1 MKLKSFLP
9 VLTIAGSIAV
19 PVAMFYH
26 SNSNAQDKPAAAA
39 IPATVNPPTVQADD
53 KKGILRFPPNAP
65 QLAYLKIE
73 KVSLVPKP
81 ILQPLNGRI
90 TYNENFTSRLTS
102 PLQGRVVKLEAQVGD
117 DVKAGEPLLW
127 LDSPDFISAIA
138 DVRKAEG
145 DVKQKTLVRNRTKK
159 LFDGEVLPR
168 KDLEAAESDL
178 SQSNIEL
185 ERAKLRLKALN
196 PAGNAKDHIE
206 HFVLRA
212 PITGIITERNVNFGT
227 EVRPDAANPLFVIT
241 DPKNLWVL
249 IQLEEKNLGKV
260 ANHQAVIV
268 EVDAYPGETFAAQV
282 SNIGTVLDTTTRRV
296 QVRCNIDNKD
306 LRLKPE
312 MYARI
317 TPLTNNESEKVV
329 KIPNSAILTEGLY
342 NYAFVETSPGVLEKR
357 KISLEMQGREFSFVK
372 DGINNGERLVTTGA
386 VLLNSELSSGK

>member
-1 MKLKSFLP
+1 LP
-9 VLTIAGSIAV
+9 S
-19 PVAMFYH
+19 
-26 SNSNAQDKPAAAA
+26 
-39 IPATVNPPTVQADD
+39 
-53 KKGILRFPPNAP
+53 
-65 QLAYLKIE
+65 
-73 KVSLVPKP
+73 
-81 ILQPLNGRI
+81 
-90 TYNENFTSRLTS
+90 
-102 PLQGRVVKLEAQVGD
+102 
-117 DVKAGEPLLW
+117 
-127 LDSPDFISAIA
+127 
-138 DVRKAEG
+138 
-145 DVKQKTLVRNRTKK
+145 
-159 LFDGEVLPR
+159 
-168 KDLEAAESDL
+168 KDLESAESDL

-185 ERAKLRLKALN
+185 ERSKLRLKALN
-196 PAGNAKDHIE
+196 PAGNSKDHVE

-212 PITGIITERNVNFGT
+212 PITGIITERNVNFGM

-260 ANHQAVIV
+260 ANHQSVIV
-268 EVDAYPGETFAAQV
+268 EVDAYPGETFSAQV

-342 NYAFVETSPGVLEKR
+342 NYAFVETAPGVLEKR
-357 KISLEMQGREFSFVK
+357 KIGLEMQGREFSFVK